1 MRNWENLVTNGFR
14 LTHFGSSRWFY
25 ADTSEKREKFQELG
39 FQTFP
44 SMDTFPSKYFP
55 HHVLTFVR
63 KERRIKSYK
72 VEIWIPTHWLA
83 DVLVT
88 DSSETKWSRSETHVD
103 GEAANMAGYKMNQ
116 TISDLLKRGPNQL
129 IMFVVLFTR
138 PVFQATDLIIELAS
152 TVWPVVTCLLGTMVI
167 WSFGQ
172 WSNTRR
178 GGILPRSAVL
188 YQDVLF
194 AFHHGLFGST
204 YCVGRLQKFVILLNP
219 NVTLK

>member
-103 GEAANMAGYKMNQ
+103 GEAANMGGYKMNQ

-152 TVWPVVTCLLGTMVI
+152 KVWPVVTCLMGTMVI
-167 WSFGQ
+167 W
-172 WSNTRR
+172 
-178 GGILPRSAVL
+178 
-188 YQDVLF
+188 
-194 AFHHGLFGST
+194 
-204 YCVGRLQKFVILLNP
+204 
-219 NVTLK
+219 

>member
-1 MRNWENLVTNGFR
+1 MVFAWLILEAVGDSVLTR
-14 LTHFGSSRWFY
+14 LRK
-25 ADTSEKREKFQELG
+25 EKKFQELG

-103 GEAANMAGYKMNQ
+103 GEAANMGGYKMNQ

-129 IMFVVLFTR
+129 IMFVVRFTR
-138 PVFQATDLIIELAS
+138 PVFAGDGPDNRAGVHGVTSSDLSSGDHGHL
-152 TVWPVVTCLLGTMVI
+152 VI
-167 WSFGQ
+167 WSMIQHKKG
-172 WSNTRR
+172 
-178 GGILPRSAVL
+178 GGILPTSAVL

-194 AFHHGLFGST
+194 AFHNELFGST
-204 YCVGRLQKFVILLNP
+204 YCVGRLQQFVIFPNP

>member
-1 MRNWENLVTNGFR
+1 MILCWHV
-14 LTHFGSSRWFY
+14 W
-25 ADTSEKREKFQELG
+25 EKRKISRIGFSNFSLNGYISIKVFSPSCVDICEKGEG
-39 FQTFP
+39 
-44 SMDTFPSKYFP
+44 
-55 HHVLTFVR
+55 
-63 KERRIKSYK
+63 IKSYK

-103 GEAANMAGYKMNQ
+103 GEAVNIGGYKMNQ
-116 TISDLLKRGPNQL
+116 TISDLLKHGPNQL
-129 IMFVVLFTR
+129 IMFVVRFTR

-178 GGILPRSAVL
+178 GGILSTSAVL
-188 YQDVLF
+188 YQDVPF
-194 AFHHGLFGST
+194 AFHHGLFGSI
-204 YCVGRLQKFVILLNP
+204 VLGDFKNS
-219 NVTLK
+219 

>member
-1 MRNWENLVTNGFR
+1 MVFAWLILEAVGDSMLTR
-14 LTHFGSSRWFY
+14 L
-25 ADTSEKREKFQELG
+25 
-39 FQTFP
+39 
-44 SMDTFPSKYFP
+44 
-55 HHVLTFVR
+55 R
-63 KERRIKSYK
+63 KEKNFKNWVFKLFPQWIHFHQSIFPIMCWHLWERRGGIKSYK

-103 GEAANMAGYKMNQ
+103 GEATNMGGYKMNQ
-116 TISDLLKRGPNQL
+116 TISDLWKRGPNQL
-129 IMFVVLFTR
+129 IMFVVLFRR
-138 PVFQATDLIIELAS
+138 PVFQTMDLIIELAS
-152 TVWPVVTCLLGTMVI
+152 MVWPVVTCLLGTMVI

-204 YCVGRLQKFVILLNP
+204 NCVGRLQQLVILPNP

>member
-1 MRNWENLVTNGFR
+1 MVFAWLILEAVGDSMLTR
-14 LTHFGSSRWFY
+14 LRK
-25 ADTSEKREKFQELG
+25 EKNFKN
-39 FQTFP
+39 P

-63 KERRIKSYK
+63 KERGIKSYK

-103 GEAANMAGYKMNQ
+103 GEAINIGGYKMNQ
-116 TISDLLKRGPNQL
+116 TISDLLKCGPDQL
-129 IMFVVLFTR
+129 IIFVVLFTR

-178 GGILPRSAVL
+178 GGSEQLARFCTRMYFLLFTKDFLEVHIVL
-188 YQDVLF
+188 GDF
-194 AFHHGLFGST
+194 NNS
-204 YCVGRLQKFVILLNP
+204 
-219 NVTLK
+219 

>member
-63 KERRIKSYK
+63 KERGIKSYK
-72 VEIWIPTHWLA
+72 VENWIPTHWLA

-103 GEAANMAGYKMNQ
+103 GEAANMGVYRRTKLSQTFWNVDLSCPFHKTCFSGDGHDNRAGAHGV
-116 TISDLLKRGPNQL
+116 TSSDLSSRDHGHL
-129 IMFVVLFTR
+129 
-138 PVFQATDLIIELAS
+138 
-152 TVWPVVTCLLGTMVI
+152 VI
-167 WSFGQ
+167 WSMIQ
-172 WSNTRR
+172 
-178 GGILPRSAVL
+178 
-188 YQDVLF
+188 
-194 AFHHGLFGST
+194 HKK
-204 YCVGRLQKFVILLNP
+204 GRDLTN
-219 NVTLK
+219 

>member
-1 MRNWENLVTNGFR
+1 MVFAWLILEAVGDSMLTRLRKEKNFKNWVFKL
-14 LTHFGSSRWFY
+14 
-25 ADTSEKREKFQELG
+25 
-39 FQTFP
+39 FP
-44 SMDTFPSKYFP
+44 QLDTFPSKYFP

-63 KERRIKSYK
+63 KERGIKSYK

-103 GEAANMAGYKMNQ
+103 GEAINIGGYKWTKLSQ
-116 TISDLLKRGPNQL
+116 TFWNVDLINWSSSLSFSQD
-129 IMFVVLFTR
+129 LF
-138 PVFQATDLIIELAS
+138 FQATDLIILIELAS

-178 GGILPRSAVL
+178 GGILPTSAVL
-188 YQDVLF
+188 YQNVLF
-194 AFHHGLFGST
+194 AFHHGFFGST
-204 YCVGRLQKFVILLNP
+204 YIVLGDFSNS
-219 NVTLK
+219 